1 MIHLHGCLS
10 CQLSVPR
17 RITDSQ
23 SPRYVIV
30 IICSDHR
37 LGCLCRQSRLIRRE
51 LTIILNRELQVKI
64 TEGSNGY
71 AVITSELNRELQ
83 IKITEGSNGYAVI
96 RELNRELQ
104 VKIYNGS
111 KGYAVLDH
119 ISSSLRTDL

>member
-1 MIHLHGCLS
+1 MIHLRGCLS
-10 CQLSVPR
+10 CQLSLLH

-37 LGCLCRQSRLIRRE
+37 LGSLCQQSRLICRE

-64 TEGSNGY
+64 TELEASNGY
-71 AVITSELNRELQ
+71 ADIRSELNRELQ

-96 RELNRELQ
+96 TQ
-104 VKIYNGS
+104 QKITS
-111 KGYAVLDH
+111 QD
-119 ISSSLRTDL
+119 I